1 MLELGGI
8 LNIIYLRLIPN
19 YLEMIKEQ
27 IWSQKNRIFFYF
39 ISFFFYMVD
48 DHGQNDIGRSCNLQS
63 VTVLK
68 GAFIK
73 SEQC

>member
-27 IWSQKNRIFFYF
+27 IWSQKNRRIFFYY
-39 ISFFFYMVD
+39 FFFFL
-48 DHGQNDIGRSCNLQS
+48 HGR
-63 VTVLK
+63 
-68 GAFIK
+68 
-73 SEQC
+73 